1 MSSNCQIKCDTLSN
15 PVLSTKHGDPFYVRD
30 TSAVSNVIE
39 NGRLLLSQVIDVERY
54 IISNKHSRV
63 GFDTHYEILRFR
75 VFKSETESVEL
86 VHQLPEG
93 ARSGL
98 DYGDYVRVLY
108 LDDLNVLWEYSA
120 FRDCYIRYDINAST
134 ETLPYEAPLPETDWA
149 SLSDKDTIA
158 SQDNKFI
165 CSSRVKQDTKR
176 GLLVGGIATL
186 VLLAIAASAYMLSP
200 DASVCYAFGGV
211 ALLFV
216 LYEIYVAISGTRRLK
231 DEEYAFNNGTLC
243 LARVLEVNKHLHSC
257 SSVRLNV
264 YMPYETIC
272 IEALTSENNM
282 PMVSRGDYV
291 RMLYCDSKHYL
302 LEGNLAKGIF
312 YRYRLNPDTEILRF
326 E

>member
-30 TSAVSNVIE
+30 TNAISNVIE

-54 IISNKHSRV
+54 VISNKHSGI

-86 VHQLPEG
+86 VHQLQEG
-93 ARSGL
+93 TRSGL

-120 FRDCYIRYDINAST
+120 FRDCYIRYDINSST
-134 ETLPYEAPLPETDWA
+134 ETLPYEVPLPETDWG
-149 SLSDKDTIA
+149 SLSDKDPIA

-165 CSSRVKQDTKR
+165 CNSRVKRDTKM
-176 GLLVGGIATL
+176 GLLIGGIAILLTL
-186 VLLAIAASAYMLSP
+186 AVAVGSYMLSP
-200 DASVCYAFGGV
+200 DAPVCYAFGGV

-216 LYEIYVAISGTRRLK
+216 LYEIYIAVSGTRQLK
-231 DEEYAFNNGTLC
+231 DEEYVFNNGTLC
-243 LARVLEVNKHLHSC
+243 LARVLEVNKHMHSC

-272 IEALTSENNM
+272 IEAHTSENNM

-291 RMLYCDSKHYL
+291 RVLYCDSKHYL
-302 LEGNLAKGIF
+302 IEGNLAKGIF
-312 YRYRLNPDTEILRF
+312 YRYRLNPDIETLRF